1 MGDILHTLPAVADLR
16 ASLPHAEIAWAVE
29 PKWIPILQTENFV
42 HHLLPVNRRDPLSV
56 WIATKWLRRWQPD
69 LAIDFQGL
77 IKSAAVTLL
86 SGAPR
91 RLGYAAEDVR
101 ERSAAIL
108 YNELQAGGGGHIVDR
123 HRRLASFGKAVE
135 DPARFPLPEGFADSS
150 LPENGFV
157 LAAPFA
163 GWGSKQWPIENYALL
178 GERLRNEANL
188 TLVLNVAPGQAFPES
203 EFLFRHQSS
212 LEGLIDATR
221 RARAVLGL
229 DSGPMHLAAALAKPG
244 VALFGPTDPARNGP
258 YGGTIRTLR
267 IPGAQTS
274 YKRSAQA
281 AESMRQLSVDMVWN
295 ELLEVLA

>member
-16 ASLPHAEIAWAVE
+16 ASLPHAELAWAVE
-29 PKWIPILQTENFV
+29 PKWIPILQSENFI
-42 HHLLPVNRRDPLSV
+42 HHLIPVNRRDPLSV
-56 WIATKWLRRWQPD
+56 WIAAKWLRRWQPD

-91 RLGYAAEDVR
+91 RLGYAAEEIR

-108 YNELQAGGGGHIVDR
+108 YNELQTGGGGHIVDR
-123 HRRLASFGKAVE
+123 HRRLASFGKPLNT
-135 DPARFPLPEGFADSS
+135 PARFPLPEGFADSS

-163 GWGSKQWPIENYALL
+163 GWGAKQWPIENYALL

-188 TLVLNVAPGQAFPES
+188 TLVLNVAPGQVFPES

-221 RARAVLGL
+221 RAKAVLGL
-229 DSGPMHLAAALAKPG
+229 DSGPMHLAAALGKPG

-258 YGGTIRTLR
+258 YGGTVHTLR
-267 IPGAQTS
+267 IPGAQST
-274 YKRSAQA
+274 YKRSAQP

-295 ELLEVLA
+295 ELKGVLS